1 MKSIIFIIIIII
13 PFQIYGQELLPLDT
27 CRKMAI
33 EYNQDIK
40 SAQAGF
46 EAAVY
51 DASAIKTDLY
61 PRIDFGSNYR
71 YLSNGLDISG
81 YETKD
86 ALEHIYNFKV
96 GITQNIY
103 SGSTASK
110 SHEIAQTQ
118 EMIAS
123 EEMRFTGAEIVLETD
138 KTYWRVVA
146 DGELKNLAYRYRDII
161 QYLVNTTLDKVEEEV
176 LSRTEYL
183 QAKVNLND
191 AELKVIQSENNLKLS
206 EMALNRLIGNE
217 IITEIAIMD
226 SIEVDFSL
234 IDDVDYVQIALSTR
248 PEIKISENLVTVSDL
263 NVGLTKAPYMPTIGV
278 GAFGKWGTPGDYLST
293 EPRWN
298 YQVYGYLNMPLIY
311 FGKKGKEVEASRI
324 RNQIASYQLDKI
336 EDLVMLEVN
345 QARYALEESVGKVE
359 LTQNSVQQADEN
371 LELITDRY
379 IEGLSPIID
388 VLNAQLFWESAYQN
402 FVSAKNE
409 FQINYSSYL
418 KAVGLIYIEPEEQ

>member
-1 MKSIIFIIIIII
+1 MKPYIYIILILC
-13 PFQIYGQELLPLDT
+13 PFEIFGQDLLPLDT

-40 SAQAGF
+40 SAQAGY
-46 EAAVY
+46 EAAGY

-71 YLSNGLDISG
+71 YLSNGIDING

-86 ALEHIYNFKV
+86 ELEHIYNFKV

-103 SGSTASK
+103 SGSAASK

-118 EMIAS
+118 ETIAG
-123 EEMRFTGAEIVLETD
+123 EERRFTGAEIILETD
-138 KTYWRVVA
+138 KTFWQVVA
-146 DGELKNLAYRYRDII
+146 DGELNNLAYRYRDII

-191 AELKVIQSENNLKLS
+191 AELKLIRSENNLRLS

-217 IITEIAIMD
+217 ITAEIAIED
-226 SIEVDFSL
+226 SIEVDYSL
-234 IDDVDYVQIALSTR
+234 IDDIDYVQTALSTR
-248 PEIKISENLVTVSDL
+248 PEIKIRENLVTVSDL
-263 NVGLTKAPYMPTIGV
+263 NVGLTKSPYKPTIGI
-278 GAFGKWGTPGDYLST
+278 GAFAKWGTPGQNLSSD
-293 EPRWN
+293 PRWN

-311 FGKKGKEVEASRI
+311 FGKKGKEVEASQI
-324 RNQIASYQLDKI
+324 RNQIALYQLDKT
-336 EDLVMLEVN
+336 EDLVTLEVQ
-345 QARYALEESVGKVE
+345 QARYGLEESVRKVD
-359 LTQNSVQQADEN
+359 LSQNSVLQADEN

-379 IEGLSPIID
+379 VEGLSPIID
-388 VLNAQLFWESAYQN
+388 VLNAQLFWESAYKD
-402 FVSAKNE
+402 FVAAKKE
-409 FQINYSSYL
+409 FQINYSLYI
-418 KAVGLIYIEPEEQ
+418 KALGLIYIEPEEQ

>member
-1 MKSIIFIIIIII
+1 MKLYIYIILVIF
-13 PFQIYGQELLPLDT
+13 PLQIFSQELLPLDT

-33 EYNQDIK
+33 AYNQDIK
-40 SAQAGF
+40 SAQASF
-46 EAAVY
+46 EAAGY
-51 DASAIKTDLY
+51 DARAIKTDLY

-71 YLSNGLDISG
+71 FLSNGIDING

-86 ALEHIYNFKV
+86 VLEHIYNLKV

-103 SGSTASK
+103 SGSAVRN

-118 EMIAS
+118 EIIAS
-123 EEMRFTGAEIVLETD
+123 EEKRFTGAQIILQTD
-138 KTYWRVVA
+138 KTYWQVVA
-146 DGELKNLAYRYRDII
+146 DGELRNLAFRYRDII

-176 LSRTEYL
+176 LSRTVYL
-183 QAKVNLND
+183 QAKVNLNE
-191 AELKVIQSENNLKLS
+191 AELKLIQSENNLKLS

-217 IITEIAIMD
+217 ITAEIAIED

-234 IDDVDYVQIALSTR
+234 IDDTDFVQIALSTR
-248 PEIKISENLVTVSDL
+248 PEIKISENFVTVSDL
-263 NVGLTKAPYMPTIGV
+263 NIELTKSPYRPTIGV
-278 GAFGKWGTPGDYLST
+278 GAFGKWGTPGQNLST
-293 EPRWN
+293 EPRFN

-324 RNQIASYQLDKI
+324 RNKIAVYQLDKT
-336 EDLVMLEVN
+336 EDLVTLEVH
-345 QARYALEESVGKVE
+345 QARYGLEESVKKVN

-388 VLNAQLFWESAYQN
+388 VLNAQLFWESAYIA
-402 FVSAKNE
+402 FVAAKKE
-409 FQINYSSYL
+409 FQINYSLYIKALGLNYL
-418 KAVGLIYIEPEEQ
+418 EP

>member
-1 MKSIIFIIIIII
+1 MVRS
-13 PFQIYGQELLPLDT
+13 LLPLDT

-33 EYNQDIK
+33 DYNQDIK
-40 SAQAGF
+40 SAQAGY
-46 EAAVY
+46 EAAGY

-71 YLSNGLDISG
+71 YLSNGIDING

-103 SGSTASK
+103 SGSAANK

-118 EMIAS
+118 EIIAG

-138 KTYWRVVA
+138 KTFWQVVA
-146 DGELKNLAYRYRDII
+146 DGELNNLAYRYREII
-161 QYLVNTTLDKVEEEV
+161 QSLVNTTIDKVEEEV

-217 IITEIAIMD
+217 ITAEIAIED

-234 IDDVDYVQIALSTR
+234 IDEIDYVQLALSTR
-248 PEIKISENLVTVSDL
+248 PEIKIRENLVTVSDL
-263 NVGLTKAPYMPTIGV
+263 NVGLTKSPYMPTIGV
-278 GAFGKWGTPGDYLST
+278 GAFGRWGTPGENLST
-293 EPRWN
+293 EPRFN

-324 RNQIASYQLDKI
+324 RNQIAHYQLDKT
-336 EDLVMLEVN
+336 EDLVTLEVN
-345 QARYALEESVGKVE
+345 QSRYALEESVRKVE

-379 IEGLSPIID
+379 VEGLSPIID
-388 VLNAQLFWESAYQN
+388 VLNAQIFWESAYVD
-402 FVSAKNE
+402 FVAAKKE

-418 KAVGLIYIEPEEQ
+418 KALGLIYIESEEQ

>member
-1 MKSIIFIIIIII
+1 MKLYIYIILVIF
-13 PFQIYGQELLPLDT
+13 PLQIFSQELLPLDT

-33 EYNQDIK
+33 AYNQDIK
-40 SAQAGF
+40 SAQASF
-46 EAAVY
+46 EAAGY
-51 DASAIKTDLY
+51 DARAIKTDLY

-71 YLSNGLDISG
+71 FLSNGIDING

-86 ALEHIYNFKV
+86 VLEHIYNLKV

-103 SGSTASK
+103 SGSAVRN

-118 EMIAS
+118 EIIAS
-123 EEMRFTGAEIVLETD
+123 EEKRFTGAQIILQTD
-138 KTYWRVVA
+138 KTYWQVVA
-146 DGELKNLAYRYRDII
+146 DGELRNLAFRYRDII

-176 LSRTEYL
+176 LSRTVYL
-183 QAKVNLND
+183 QAKVNLNE

-217 IITEIAIMD
+217 ITAEIAIED

-234 IDDVDYVQIALSTR
+234 IDDTDFVQIALSTR
-248 PEIKISENLVTVSDL
+248 PEIKISENFVTVSDL
-263 NVGLTKAPYMPTIGV
+263 NIELTKSPYRPTIGV
-278 GAFGKWGTPGDYLST
+278 GAFGKWGTPGQNLST
-293 EPRWN
+293 EPRFN

-324 RNQIASYQLDKI
+324 RNKIAVYQLDKT
-336 EDLVMLEVN
+336 EDLVTLEVH
-345 QARYALEESVGKVE
+345 QARYGLEESVKKVN

-388 VLNAQLFWESAYQN
+388 VLNAQLFWESAYIA
-402 FVSAKNE
+402 FVAAKKE
-409 FQINYSSYL
+409 FQINYSLYIKALGLNYL
-418 KAVGLIYIEPEEQ
+418 EP

>member
-1 MKSIIFIIIIII
+1 MKSYIYIILIIC
-13 PFQIYGQELLPLDT
+13 PFQIFCQELLPLDT

-46 EAAVY
+46 EAAGY
-51 DASAIKTDLY
+51 DAKAIKTDLY

-71 YLSNGLDISG
+71 YLSNGIDING

-103 SGSTASK
+103 SGSAVSK

-118 EMIAS
+118 EIIAS
-123 EEMRFTGAEIVLETD
+123 EEKRFTGAEIVLETD
-138 KTYWRVVA
+138 RTYWQVVA
-146 DGELKNLAYRYRDII
+146 DGELNNLAFRYRDII
-161 QYLVNTTLDKVEEEV
+161 QYLVNTILDKVEEEV
-176 LSRTEYL
+176 LSKTEYL
-183 QAKVNLND
+183 QAKVNLNE
-191 AELKVIQSENNLKLS
+191 AELKVIQSGNNLRLS

-217 IITEIAIMD
+217 ITTEIAIED

-234 IDDVDYVQIALSTR
+234 IDDIDYIQTALSTR
-248 PEIKISENLVTVSDL
+248 PEIKIGENLVTVADL
-263 NVGLTKAPYMPTIGV
+263 NVQLTKSPYMPTIGV
-278 GAFGKWGTPGDYLST
+278 GAFGKWGTPGQNLST
-293 EPRWN
+293 DPRFN
-298 YQVYGYLNMPLIY
+298 YQVFGYLNMPLIY

-324 RNQIASYQLDKI
+324 RNQIAHYQLDKT
-336 EDLVMLEVN
+336 EDLVTLEVN
-345 QARYALEESVGKVE
+345 QARYGLEESVRKVE
-359 LTQNSVQQADEN
+359 LTQNSVLQADEN

-388 VLNAQLFWESAYQN
+388 VLNAQLFWESAYKD
-402 FVSAKNE
+402 FVAAKKE
-409 FQINYSSYL
+409 FQINYSLYI
-418 KAVGLIYIEPEEQ
+418 KALGLNYIEP

>member
-1 MKSIIFIIIIII
+1 MKPYIYIILVIF
-13 PFQIYGQELLPLDT
+13 PLQIFSQELLPLDT

-33 EYNQDIK
+33 AYNQDIK

-46 EAAVY
+46 EAAGY
-51 DASAIKTDLY
+51 DARAIKTDLY

-71 YLSNGLDISG
+71 FLSNGIDING

-86 ALEHIYNFKV
+86 VLEHIYNLKV

-103 SGSTASK
+103 SGSAVRK

-118 EMIAS
+118 EIIAS
-123 EEMRFTGAEIVLETD
+123 EEKRFTGAQIVLETD
-138 KTYWRVVA
+138 KTYWQVVA
-146 DGELKNLAYRYRDII
+146 DGELRNLAFRYRDII

-176 LSRTEYL
+176 LSRTVYL
-183 QAKVNLND
+183 QAKVNLNE

-217 IITEIAIMD
+217 ITAEIAIED

-234 IDDVDYVQIALSTR
+234 IDDTDFVQIALSTR
-248 PEIKISENLVTVSDL
+248 PEIKISENFVTVSDL
-263 NVGLTKAPYMPTIGV
+263 NIELTKSPYRPTIGV
-278 GAFGKWGTPGDYLST
+278 GAFGKWGTPGQNLST
-293 EPRWN
+293 EPRFN

-324 RNQIASYQLDKI
+324 RNKIAVYQLDKT
-336 EDLVMLEVN
+336 EDLVTLEVH
-345 QARYALEESVGKVE
+345 QARYGLEESVKKVN

-371 LELITDRY
+371 LDLITDRY
-379 IEGLSPIID
+379 VEGLSPIID
-388 VLNAQLFWESAYQN
+388 VLNAQLFWESAYIA
-402 FVSAKNE
+402 FVAAKKE
-409 FQINYSSYL
+409 FQINYSLYIKALGLNYL
-418 KAVGLIYIEPEEQ
+418 EP